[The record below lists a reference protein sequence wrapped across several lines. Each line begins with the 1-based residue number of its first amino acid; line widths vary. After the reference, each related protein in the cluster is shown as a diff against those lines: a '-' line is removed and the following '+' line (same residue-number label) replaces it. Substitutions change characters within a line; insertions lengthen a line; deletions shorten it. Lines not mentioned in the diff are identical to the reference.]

1 MAMKDVTSEEYK
13 EQKGEGLKIVDLWAP
28 WCGSCKMLNPT
39 VEGLASE
46 YENDL
51 DILKVNI
58 DEEEDIASELDVM
71 SIPTLVFFKDGEKV
85 ESITGFQPK
94 EKIQQLIEKHK

>member
-1 MAMKDVTSEEYK
+1 MAMKDVTSEEFN

-71 SIPTLVFFKDGEKV
+71 SIPTLVFFKDGERV